1 MSTHS
6 LSYSKGRIETTH
18 FQHFLQDG
26 LCLLISY
33 PLLHY
38 GLKLDSSPIL
48 FYRTDYVYSFPILF
62 KGRIETTHFQPFLQD
77 GLKLLIS
84 YFILQD
90 RLKYSSPILP
100 TGRIETVHFLSC
112 SARRIETTH
121 LLSSSTGRIETTHL
135 LFSYTEWIM
144 LTHLLFSRT
153 D

>member
-1 MSTHS
+1 MFTHS
-6 LSYSKGRIETTH
+6 LSYS
-18 FQHFLQDG
+18 
-26 LCLLISY
+26 
-33 PLLHY
+33 
-38 GLKLDSSPIL
+38 
-48 FYRTDYVYSFPILF
+48 

-153 D
+153 DWNYSSLRIESTYVSILFTVRIRLSL